1 MKKTSEM
8 FESFKRTF
16 KLKQYGS
23 NKRSLFNKKKRFF
36 LISFDFQ
43 FFFVPFQLK
52 FHFCLD
58 LNDFFVLFSISI
70 FVFGFFFPIL
80 FRVLLHILDFLSA
93 LFSYLLLW
101 CVYFFA
107 HFVCLYFYSSQ
118 IGAGDFFV
126 VVAIHSCFRSLTASF
141 ALDHCFA
148 FWFFDNQQIT
158 GRNSVSIS
166 NT

>member
-36 LISFDFQ
+36 LISFFFQ
-43 FFFVPFQLK
+43 FFFVSFQLK

-70 FVFGFFFPIL
+70 FVFGFFFSNSLSCSVAHSRFSTDFFFLPSSL
-80 FRVLLHILDFLSA
+80 VCVFFRAFCMFVLL
-93 LFSYLLLW
+93 
-101 CVYFFA
+101 FFA
-107 HFVCLYFYSSQ
+107 NWCW
-118 IGAGDFFV
+118 
-126 VVAIHSCFRSLTASF
+126 
-141 ALDHCFA
+141 
-148 FWFFDNQQIT
+148 WFFCCCCY
-158 GRNSVSIS
+158 SFLF
-166 NT
+166 

>member
-8 FESFKRTF
+8 FKSFKRTF

-23 NKRSLFNKKKRFF
+23 NKRPLFNKKKRFF

-43 FFFVPFQLK
+43 FFFVSFQLK

-70 FVFGFFFPIL
+70 FVFGFFFSNSL
-80 FRVLLHILDFLSA
+80 SCSVAHSRFSTDF
-93 LFSYLLLW
+93 FSYLLLW
-101 CVYFFA
+101 CVCFFA